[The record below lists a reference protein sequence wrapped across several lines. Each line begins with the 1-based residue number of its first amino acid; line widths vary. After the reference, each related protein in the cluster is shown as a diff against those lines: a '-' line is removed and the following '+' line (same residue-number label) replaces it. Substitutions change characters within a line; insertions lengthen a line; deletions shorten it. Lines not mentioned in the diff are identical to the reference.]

1 MPGNQLSYIGFKAA
15 QDILSYQ
22 RRHTKSSLPL
32 ADERAFET
40 ALQQLRKRPGV
51 REVLNLLPE
60 ADPFAPGLRPRMIA
74 DMIQSTKAAAAEVV
88 QHYRALKHDIG
99 TSDVRLITALNAQP
113 VAHQVLGKMVQSII
127 APHPADIYAAP
138 VRAQLMV
145 EMLDTISGRST
156 LS

>member
-1 MPGNQLSYIGFKAA
+1 M
-15 QDILSYQ
+15 
-22 RRHTKSSLPL
+22 
-32 ADERAFET
+32 
-40 ALQQLRKRPGV
+40 